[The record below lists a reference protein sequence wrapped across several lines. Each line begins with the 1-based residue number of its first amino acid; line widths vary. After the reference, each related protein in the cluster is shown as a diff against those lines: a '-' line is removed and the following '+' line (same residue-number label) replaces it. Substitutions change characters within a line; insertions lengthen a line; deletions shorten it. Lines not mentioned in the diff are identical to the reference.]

1 MKKSILIIMILFII
15 GFVSP
20 VSAEQYSF
28 EELVPGLGSASRA
41 DQFGGYYR
49 YARVEV
55 FASDDNASYT
65 VSLIGVENISQV
77 GAVSPISTSVK
88 KFTGSNRYIIYIL
101 PRSGMSCPSDANYC
115 FGAGSDYS
123 SSTVIQGNECRGGM
137 CSMYGIRV
145 NNRKIFTGY
154 NVNVKYEFFY

>member
-1 MKKSILIIMILFII
+1 MLKL
-15 GFVSP
+15 
-20 VSAEQYSF
+20 
-28 EELVPGLGSASRA
+28 
-41 DQFGGYYR
+41 
-49 YARVEV
+49 
-55 FASDDNASYT
+55 
-65 VSLIGVENISQV
+65 
-77 GAVSPISTSVK
+77 
-88 KFTGSNRYIIYIL
+88 NRYIIYIL

-154 NVNVKYEFFY
+154 NVNVKYEFFYWYFMLIPSGGYYDRN